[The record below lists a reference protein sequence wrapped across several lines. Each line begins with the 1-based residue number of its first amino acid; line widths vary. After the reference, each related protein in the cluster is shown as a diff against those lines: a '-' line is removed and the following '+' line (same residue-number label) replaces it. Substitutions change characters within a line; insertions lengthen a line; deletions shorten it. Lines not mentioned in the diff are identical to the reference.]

1 MISRRAFALAGVA
14 GIAASIATGCS
25 LEPYAE
31 RSLRRLTSAHS
42 RLEAA
47 AAKEG
52 ALRIAAAAG
61 PEGGFQDLLAG
72 FAHRYSAIALEFHR
86 PTSTGLNAQFRQNVA
101 AGRPTADLL
110 ISSAMDL
117 QFKLVNDNFARAYDS
132 PQKPYLPDW
141 AVWKDQAYAITA
153 EPIIFV
159 YNRALM
165 PPEDVPGSHDALTD
179 LLQRKPEEYLGRI
192 ATYDPTRSATGY
204 FYYTQDLLI
213 SHDTLDL
220 VAAVGRTHPGLYVS
234 GNTAIT
240 KVLSGEHL
248 LAYNMVSSYNLERQA
263 HGPNIGIVYPSDYTL
278 VMSHIALIP
287 KTAAHPAAAGLFL
300 DFALSEAGQA
310 ILASHFMRPIRTGVQ
325 MAGPQPSS
333 EVLRPIHFGPSL
345 LASLDEFR
353 RQSVLR
359 EWRRAIA
366 A

>member
-1 MISRRAFALAGVA
+1 MISRRTFTLAGLACV
-14 GIAASIATGCS
+14 ATGCG

-31 RSLRRLTSAHS
+31 RSLRGFTSAHS

-61 PEGGFQDLLAG
+61 PEGGFQDLFAG
-72 FAHRYSAIALEFHR
+72 FTHRHPTIALEYHR
-86 PTSTGLNAQFRQNVA
+86 PTSTELSANFLRDVA
-101 AGRPTADLL
+101 SGRPTADIL

-117 QFKLVNDNFARAYDS
+117 QFKLVNDNLAREYDS

-141 AVWKDQAYAITA
+141 AVWKNQAYALTA
-153 EPIIFV
+153 EPIVFV

-165 PPEDVPGSHDALTD
+165 PPEDVPASHDQLAD
-179 LLQRKPEEYLGRI
+179 LLRRKPIEYGGRI
-192 ATYDPTRSATGY
+192 ATYDPTRSGTGY

-213 SHDTLDL
+213 SRDTLDL
-220 VAAVGRTHPGLYVS
+220 VAAVGRTHPGLYIS
-234 GNTAIT
+234 GGTAME
-240 KVLSGEHL
+240 KVTSGEHL

-263 HGPNIGIVYPSDYTL
+263 HDSNIGIVYPGDYTL
-278 VMSHIALIP
+278 VISHIALITR
-287 KTAAHPAAAGLFL
+287 TARHPAAASLFL
-300 DFALSEAGQA
+300 DFALSAEGQA
-310 ILASHFMRPIRTGVQ
+310 ILATHFMRPIRADVP
-325 MAGPQPSS
+325 MAGPPPSS

-359 EWRRAIA
+359 EWRRALGS
-366 A
+366 

>member
-1 MISRRAFALAGVA
+1 MISRRAFTLAGVA
-14 GIAASIATGCS
+14 CVATGCS

-31 RSLRRLTSAHS
+31 RSLRRFTSAHS
-42 RLEAA
+42 RVETA

-52 ALRIAAAAG
+52 ALRIGAAAG
-61 PEGGFQDLLAG
+61 PEGGFQDLFAG
-72 FAHRYSAIALEFHR
+72 FGGHYPAIALEYHR
-86 PTSTGLNAQFRQNVA
+86 RTSNELTAQFLQDVA
-101 AGRPTADLL
+101 AGRPTVDIL

-117 QFKLVNDNFARAYDS
+117 QFKLVNDNFARAYES
-132 PQKPYLPDW
+132 PQKPHLPDW

-153 EPIIFV
+153 EPIVFV

-179 LLQRKPEEYLGRI
+179 LLRRKPEEYRDRI

-204 FYYTQDLLI
+204 FYYSQDLLL

-220 VAAVGRTHPGLYVS
+220 VAAVGRTHPGLYIS
-234 GNTAIT
+234 GGAASERVT
-240 KVLSGEHL
+240 SGEHL

-263 HGPNIGIVYPSDYTL
+263 HDPNIGIVYPSDYTL

-287 KTAAHPAAAGLFL
+287 KTARHPAAAALFL
-300 DFALSEAGQA
+300 DFALSQAGQA
-310 ILASHFMRPIRTGVQ
+310 ILAKHFMRPIRTDVP
-325 MAGPQPSS
+325 MAGPLPSS
-333 EVLRPIHFGPSL
+333 DVLRPIHFGPSL

-359 EWRRAIA
+359 EWRRAIGA
-366 A
+366 

>member
-1 MISRRAFALAGVA
+1 MVSRRAFALAGLA
-14 GIAASIATGCS
+14 CAASSCS

-31 RSLRRLTSAHS
+31 RSLRRFNSAHS
-42 RLEAA
+42 RLEATA
-47 AAKEG
+47 VKEG
-52 ALRIAAAAG
+52 ALRIGAAAG
-61 PEGGFQDLLAG
+61 PEGGFKDLFVG
-72 FAHRYSAIALEFHR
+72 FTRRYPAIALEYHR
-86 PTSTGLNAQFRQNVA
+86 PTSTQLSAQFLRDAA
-101 AGRPTADLL
+101 AGRATADIL

-132 PQKPYLPDW
+132 PQKPYLPGW

-153 EPIIFV
+153 EPIVFV

-179 LLQRKPEEYLGRI
+179 LLRRKPVEYQGRI
-192 ATYDPTRSATGY
+192 ATYDPTRSGTGY

-213 SHDTLDL
+213 SRDTLDL
-220 VAAVGRTHPGLYVS
+220 VAAVGRTHPGLYIS
-234 GNTAIT
+234 GGSTIE
-240 KVLSGEHL
+240 KVMAGEHL

-263 HGPNIGIVYPSDYTL
+263 NNPNIGIVYPSDYTL

-287 KTAAHPAAAGLFL
+287 KTARHPAAASLFL

-310 ILASHFMRPIRTGVQ
+310 ILAGHYIRPIRAGVT
-325 MAGPQPSS
+325 MAGPLPSS
-333 EVLRPIHFGPSL
+333 DVLRPIHFGPSL

-359 EWRRAIA
+359 EWRRAIGS
-366 A
+366 